1 MLGVLDIG
9 SEKISCFIAE
19 IEKNNK
25 PKIIGIGYRKSEG
38 IKSGVIADM
47 ELAQA
52 SITSAIQ
59 AAEKYSGKT
68 LDEFIVNFSSNTIQ
82 SNLLN

>member
-25 PKIIGIGYRKSEG
+25 PKIIGNQR
-38 IKSGVIADM
+38 A
-47 ELAQA
+47 
-52 SITSAIQ
+52 
-59 AAEKYSGKT
+59 
-68 LDEFIVNFSSNTIQ
+68 
-82 SNLLN
+82 